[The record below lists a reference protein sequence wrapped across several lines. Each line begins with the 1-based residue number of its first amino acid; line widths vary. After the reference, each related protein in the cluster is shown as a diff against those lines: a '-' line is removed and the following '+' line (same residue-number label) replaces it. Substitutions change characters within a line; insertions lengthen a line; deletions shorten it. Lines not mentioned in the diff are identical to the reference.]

1 MKALTYKDAIQLVT
15 ARLENGKG
23 RAVRSATNDCCTYY
37 RDSDGNRCAI
47 GALLTKRQA
56 LKARDHY
63 LSATGVLD
71 YFPERFKFAT
81 DVLAKEFMIDLMRL
95 HDTEE
100 NWKGKRFVA
109 VNDLARI
116 AATVG
121 L

>member
-15 ARLENGKG
+15 RRLEDGKG

-37 RDSDGNRCAI
+37 RDADGNRCAI

-56 LKARDHY
+56 LTARAHM
-63 LSATGVLD
+63 LSAVGVLKR
-71 YFPERFKFAT
+71 FPERFRFAT
-81 DVLAKEFMIDLMRL
+81 DVLAEQFMVDLMRL

-100 NWKGKRFVA
+100 NWKGNRFVA
-109 VNDLARI
+109 VNSLARV
-116 AATVG
+116 AARVG